1 MVQVVPEPEEKKK
14 GEVVPDPSEPEHA
27 VTGRA
32 LYGRMLC
39 TGCFKCIL
47 PIAFILLSK
56 PVSDAM
62 QGADETQEAF
72 EQVAGGLLLY
82 TFAYGCWAEI
92 SERFEHECGEVGA
105 STLLCI
111 CCAVLL
117 VWVKIPISVALR
129 YAM

>member
-92 SERFEHECGEVGA
+92 SERFEHECGEVGGRRYYA
-105 STLLCI
+105 YAAVYCFSCSSSDRSST
-111 CCAVLL
+111 
-117 VWVKIPISVALR
+117 
-129 YAM
+129 